1 MSKRRSRVATLRWL
15 RLNANVCAGVRLI
28 ERTDTRSGGIGTEH
42 RMPSPQKKTRK
53 PGRGRQK
60 CAYRSRPG
68 TVGIISR
75 RGATVGSEE
84 CHLRI
89 NILIL

>member
-1 MSKRRSRVATLRWL
+1 MCSRV
-15 RLNANVCAGVRLI
+15 RLAERADTGSASI
-28 ERTDTRSGGIGTEH
+28 EEEH
-42 RMPSPQKKTRK
+42 RMPSPQKTRK

-75 RGATVGSEE
+75 MAATVGSEE